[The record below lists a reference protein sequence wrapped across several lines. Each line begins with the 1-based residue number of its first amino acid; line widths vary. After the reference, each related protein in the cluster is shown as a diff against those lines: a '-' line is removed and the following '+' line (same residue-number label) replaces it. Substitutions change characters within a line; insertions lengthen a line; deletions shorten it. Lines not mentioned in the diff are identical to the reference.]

1 MKNIYLS
8 LTILLVCSV
17 LTSCRTSQKLTLR
30 GEPGSEIFTPTM
42 EKVGNIGSNGL
53 GRIKL
58 DIDCHIPFLISKQV
72 GTQTFIPFALD
83 YKKTNYQGRF
93 LLGVFTLYIPCIGMP
108 STNSDQ
114 SHNYKYLPTQTTN
127 DDFRFTPFVDQGIE
141 KSCSASPTEDRKS
154 VKVSSSSIPQSSSV
168 AKRSLNDFAKVVSGT
183 YTGTGSLVRHGN
195 VIEKY
200 STMKVVITRIDKNN
214 VRVNVVESGESFF
227 ASESQ
232 YAITKQADEY
242 SLAMVGNAS
251 STILINEVGE
261 LSYTHT
267 QVIIDGE
274 EYTLRFSGTK

>member
-17 LTSCRTSQKLTLR
+17 LTSCRTSQKLTLQ

-42 EKVGNIGSNGL
+42 EKVGDIGGNGL

-58 DIDCHIPFLISKQV
+58 DIINHTPFLISHKP
-72 GTQTFIPFALD
+72 GTQEFVPFALD
-83 YKKTNYQGRF
+83 YKKTAYFARMVVSGF
-93 LLGVFTLYIPCIGMP
+93 LLAIPAIGLP
-108 STNSDQ
+108 GDGAQ
-114 SHNYKYLPTQTTN
+114 LIFNYKYLPTQNTN
-127 DDFRFTPFVDQGIE
+127 NDIAFTPYVDQGMV
-141 KSCSASPTEDRKS
+141 KHCSASTTVNRGRVADP
-154 VKVSSSSIPQSSSV
+154 SSTPQSSSV
-168 AKRSLNDFAKVVSGT
+168 VKRSLNDFAKTISGT
-183 YTGTGSLVRHGN
+183 YTGTGSLIQRGN

-200 STMKVVITRIDKNN
+200 SAMKVVITRIDKNN
-214 VRVNVVESGESFF
+214 VHVNVFESGEPFF

>member
-1 MKNIYLS
+1 MKNIYLM
-8 LTILLVCSV
+8 LTILWVCLV

-30 GEPGSEIFTPTM
+30 GEPGTEIFTPTM
-42 EKVGNIGSNGL
+42 EKVGDIGSNGQ

-58 DIDCHIPFLISKQV
+58 DITNHIPFLISKQV

-83 YKKTNYQGRF
+83 YKQTNYLGRF
-93 LLGVFTLYIPCIGMP
+93 ILGVFTFYIPCIGMP
-108 STNSDQ
+108 LKGDQ
-114 SHNYKYLPTQTTN
+114 AQNDYKYLSTQTTN
-127 DDFRFTPFVDQGIE
+127 DDFRFTPYVDQGM
-141 KSCSASPTEDRKS
+141 
-154 VKVSSSSIPQSSSV
+154 VKRCSSSTTVNRRRVADSSSTPQSSSV

-183 YTGTGSLVRHGN
+183 YTGTGSLIQHGN

-200 STMKVVITRIDKNN
+200 SAMKVVITRIDKNN

-274 EYTLRFSGTK
+274 GYTLRFSGTK

>member
-42 EKVGNIGSNGL
+42 EKVGDIGSNGL

-58 DIDCHIPFLISKQV
+58 DISAHTPFLISHKS
-72 GTQTFIPFALD
+72 GTQEFVPFALD
-83 YKKTNYQGRF
+83 YKKTAYLTRCF
-93 LLGVFTLYIPCIGMP
+93 LGIFLVYIPCIGLP
-108 STNSDQ
+108 SGDQ
-114 SHNYKYLPTQTTN
+114 RWESYKYLPIQNTN
-127 DDFRFTPFVDQGIE
+127 NDIAFTPYVDQGM
-141 KSCSASPTEDRKS
+141 
-154 VKVSSSSIPQSSSV
+154 VKRCSSSTTVNRRRVADSSSTPQSSSV
-168 AKRSLNDFAKVVSGT
+168 AKRSLNDFAKTISGT
-183 YTGTGSLVRHGN
+183 YVGTGSLIQHGN

>member
-17 LTSCRTSQKLTLR
+17 LTSCRTSQKLTLQ

-42 EKVGNIGSNGL
+42 EKVGDIGGNGL

-58 DIDCHIPFLISKQV
+58 DIINHTPFLISHKP
-72 GTQTFIPFALD
+72 GTQEFVPFALD
-83 YKKTNYQGRF
+83 YKKTAYFARMVVAGF
-93 LLGVFTLYIPCIGMP
+93 LLAIPAIGLP
-108 STNSDQ
+108 GDGDQ
-114 SHNYKYLPTQTTN
+114 LIFNYKYLSTQATN
-127 DDFRFTPFVDQGIE
+127 DDIRFTPYVDQGM
-141 KSCSASPTEDRKS
+141 
-154 VKVSSSSIPQSSSV
+154 VKHCSSSTTVNRGRVADPSSTPQSSSV
-168 AKRSLNDFAKVVSGT
+168 VKRSLNDFAKTISGT
-183 YTGTGSLVRHGN
+183 YTGTGSLIQRGK

-200 STMKVVITRIDKNN
+200 SAMKVVITSIDKNN
-214 VRVNVVESGESFF
+214 VRVNVVEGGEPFF

>member
-17 LTSCRTSQKLTLR
+17 LTSCRTSQKLTLQ

-42 EKVGNIGSNGL
+42 EKVGDIGGNGL

-58 DIDCHIPFLISKQV
+58 DIINHTPFLISHKP
-72 GTQTFIPFALD
+72 GTQEFVPFALD
-83 YKKTNYQGRF
+83 YKKTAYFARMVVAGF
-93 LLGVFTLYIPCIGMP
+93 LLAIPAIGLP
-108 STNSDQ
+108 GDGDQ
-114 SHNYKYLPTQTTN
+114 LIFNYKYLPTQNTN
-127 DDFRFTPFVDQGIE
+127 NDIAFTPYVDQGMV
-141 KSCSASPTEDRKS
+141 KHCSASTTVNRGRVADP
-154 VKVSSSSIPQSSSV
+154 SSTPQSSSV
-168 AKRSLNDFAKVVSGT
+168 VKRSLNDFAKTISGT
-183 YTGTGSLVRHGN
+183 YTGTGSLIQRGK

-200 STMKVVITRIDKNN
+200 SAMKVVITRIDKNN
-214 VRVNVVESGESFF
+214 VHVNVVESGEPFF